1 MGFRCRGTTREHHTG
16 GYTVLPPSVQ
26 LRGDDQWLTRWK
38 GICRVVIGVQLVI
51 AGFQLPAK
59 YQMLRWVEMA
69 ICLLPV
75 MTLMWLFTTVCILVT
90 IPNLSLVSG
99 SQTPPLSATWR
110 PELIRP

>member
-1 MGFRCRGTTREHHTG
+1 M
-16 GYTVLPPSVQ
+16 
-26 LRGDDQWLTRWK
+26 
-38 GICRVVIGVQLVI
+38 QLVI

-75 MTLMWLFTTVCILVT
+75 MTLMWLFTTVCILIT

-99 SQTPPLSATWR
+99 TYLDRLESSPF
-110 PELIRP
+110 